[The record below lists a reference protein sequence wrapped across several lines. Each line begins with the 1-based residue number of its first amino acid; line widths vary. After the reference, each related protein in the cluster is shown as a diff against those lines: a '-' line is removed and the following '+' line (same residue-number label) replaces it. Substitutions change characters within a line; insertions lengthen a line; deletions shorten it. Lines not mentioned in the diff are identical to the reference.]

1 MPGKEPHHV
10 DPQGFLP
17 TMLDL
22 NGRPF
27 SVVHQEHNSSN
38 FRRGLDGRYR
48 RVGVYLTAVVLLT
61 SSTSRLASSI
71 VPPSASYLF
80 LVRPPISLLVLS
92 HPATDIENITTMP
105 RKDFRNDLNQATP
118 PQLFPHLSRVRAG
131 DDDESILFT
140 FTSSHMQV
148 DFQVIISDSHD
159 YPRDHSYFI
168 FSTSDNVSEAVM
180 DSLART
186 NFTGSSVHHMLRRID
201 DIVNHVIHDR
211 DPPATAMPDDPD
223 RQDSAEEAFEEDD
236 EYESDEYESDADFDP
251 SFSLPV
257 HDKTELRTTLRRDL
271 QAAKAA
277 GFRVGCLD
285 DITGCVIVSVSCR
298 IAHLGLS
305 EEVMQTWDVHPSEYL
320 VMLIR
325 YPSRYM
331 NLKRILDDGAN
342 AKSYVVQ
349 IHVGLCNSYKPS
361 LEHARKAC
369 QATTTTGHEGPQTN
383 SKKVSHGIRSLFI
396 GGALNSLLND
406 RFLDIVRLRLK
417 YGYSWTGAE
426 VSFQRSQGKILDDT
440 NTASDE
446 DYEEETWAASAPT
459 FLAADHMVDADPD
472 GSRLSL
478 PLLAMQFALR
488 HFVKCTEFC
497 LVCHCKTRDNFEALK
512 PYVCSNGLCLYQ
524 YMTLG
529 MGPNL
534 EHEVRS
540 QPYVVDMLV
549 SLTYARAS
557 SGRLRDF
564 PTGLGLRVP
573 VSDCIRIQFSNLIA
587 TLENQ
592 SPPAGQYTARFHAA
606 QMELLP
612 DKKVPLRIGDWIAVI
627 FPAAKTE
634 GDAAAIWHGR
644 VERLGESSPHIYLSS
659 PSSPGVQLSPKELSH
674 RSAGESVFFFVYDQ
688 NFDDLNPC
696 EKQKTMQIVL
706 DTLPDVD
713 QMKAFLGPYSNGR
726 LLSSWTGVISPAA
739 LGLLRWIVASNRSY
753 IMQDN
758 DRPEHLV
765 SGMDGFV
772 QFRLAQGA
780 PDKEQRFI
788 DAVDTVSLTAN
799 PQYPTLF
806 AWHGSPLFN
815 WHSILREGLNFD
827 TVANGRACGDG
838 VYLSRDFNTSIGYC
852 QRHGPGGMWPGS
864 KLKIHAAISLN
875 EVVNAPQK
883 FRCTNPHY
891 VVNFLDWIQ
900 PRYLFVK
907 CRAESGLQAAPTQVY
922 KQDPKY
928 QAMDPARRAVVIPL
942 SILGKRGQ
950 PSHLASLA
958 KNAKTK
964 RSSPDRTGRKRR
976 KPSSSNQSSTLNVDG
991 RLDDDTSVATASDD
1005 ERIFLS
1011 EIEDCTTES
1020 DPRTGSNLDV
1030 HPAQDQSLKTDFVP
1044 GTLKGES
1051 LSLLSMP
1058 EYATSSATKVLQQ
1071 HFQAT
1076 LKVQQREPLH
1086 ELGWYV
1092 DPNLI
1097 STVYQWIVEL
1107 HSFDPALP
1115 LAEDLKALGLKSIV
1129 LELRFPPQFPMAP
1142 PFARVIRPRFRGFA
1156 AGGGGH
1162 VTAGGAMCMELLT
1175 DSGWLPTASI
1185 ESVLLQVRM
1194 AMTNLEPF
1202 PARLAPSPQQDYKVG
1217 EAIEAYQRACL
1228 RHGWRVPEGIRR
1240 LSWA

>member
-1 MPGKEPHHV
+1 
-10 DPQGFLP
+10 
-17 TMLDL
+17 
-22 NGRPF
+22 
-27 SVVHQEHNSSN
+27 
-38 FRRGLDGRYR
+38 
-48 RVGVYLTAVVLLT
+48 
-61 SSTSRLASSI
+61 
-71 VPPSASYLF
+71 
-80 LVRPPISLLVLS
+80 
-92 HPATDIENITTMP
+92 MP
-105 RKDFRNDLNQATP
+105 RKDFRNDLNQATAP
-118 PQLFPHLSRVRAG
+118 HLFPHLGRVRAG

-148 DFQVIISDSHD
+148 DFQVIVSDSHD
-159 YPRDHSYFI
+159 YPRDHSYFV
-168 FSTSDNVSEAVM
+168 FSTSDNVSESVM
-180 DSLART
+180 DSLTRAD
-186 NFTGSSVHHMLRRID
+186 FTGSSVQHMLRRID
-201 DIVNHVIHDR
+201 DIVDHLIHNR
-211 DPPATAMPDDPD
+211 DPQDIAMPDDPD
-223 RQDSAEEAFEEDD
+223 RQDGIEEALEED
-236 EYESDEYESDADFDP
+236 DEYESDADFDP
-251 SFSLPV
+251 DFSLLV
-257 HDKTELRTTLRRDL
+257 RDKTEVRTTLRRDL

-298 IAHLGLS
+298 IAHLELS
-305 EEVMQTWDVHPSEYL
+305 EEVMQTWDVHTSEYL

-342 AKSYVVQ
+342 AKSYLVQ

-361 LEHARKAC
+361 LEHARKAF

-383 SKKVSHGIRSLFI
+383 SKEVSHGMRSLFI
-396 GGALNSLLND
+396 GGALKSLLND
-406 RFLDIVRLRLK
+406 RFLEIVRLRLK

-440 NTASDE
+440 DTASDA

-459 FLAADHMVDADPD
+459 FLAADHMVNADPD
-472 GSRLSL
+472 GSTLSL

-557 SGRLRDF
+557 SGKLGDF

-573 VSDCIRIQFSNLIA
+573 VSDCIRTQASDPNL
-587 TLENQ
+587 TTQNQ
-592 SPPAGQYTARFHAA
+592 SPPAGQYTARFDAA
-606 QMELLP
+606 QQELLP
-612 DKKVPLRIGDWIAVI
+612 DKKVPLKIGDWIAMI
-627 FPAAKTE
+627 FPGAKTE
-634 GDAAAIWHGR
+634 GDSSAVWHGR
-644 VERLGESSPHIYLSS
+644 VERLGESSRHIYLST
-659 PSSPGVQLSPKELSH
+659 PISSGVQLSPKDPSH

-688 NFDDLNPC
+688 NFDDLSPR
-696 EKQKTMQIVL
+696 EKQKTIQIVL

-713 QMKAFLGPYSNGR
+713 QMKTFLGPDSNGR

-739 LGLLRWIVASNRSY
+739 LGLLRWIVSSNRSY

-765 SGMDGFV
+765 SGMGGFV

-788 DAVDTVSLTAN
+788 HAVDTVSLKAN

-827 TVANGRACGDG
+827 TIANGRAFGDG
-838 VYLSRDFNTSIGYC
+838 VYLSRDFNTSNGYC
-852 QRHGPGGMWPGS
+852 QRHGPDGMWPGS
-864 KLKIHAAISLN
+864 KLKIYAVISLN

-891 VVNFLDWIQ
+891 VVNCLDWIQ

-907 CRAESGLQAAPTQVY
+907 CRAESGLQTVSQVAPSQIYV
-922 KQDPKY
+922 QDPKY
-928 QAMDPARRAVVIPL
+928 QAMDPGHKAVVIPL

-950 PSHLASLA
+950 PSHLTRHT

-964 RSSPDRTGRKRR
+964 RSSPDRAGRKRLR
-976 KPSSSNQSSTLNVDG
+976 PSSSSQSAVLNLEG
-991 RLDDDTSVATASDD
+991 RLDDDASVATASDD
-1005 ERIFLS
+1005 ERILLS
-1011 EIEDCTTES
+1011 ELEDCITDS
-1020 DPRTGSNLDV
+1020 DTRSGLKVDV
-1030 HPAQDQSLKTDFVP
+1030 HPAHDHDIRTDFVP
-1044 GTLKGES
+1044 GTLRGES
-1051 LSLLSMP
+1051 LSLLSVP

-1071 HFQAT
+1071 HVRAT
-1076 LKVQQREPLH
+1076 LKVQKLEPLH

-1115 LAEDLKALGLKSIV
+1115 LAKDLKILGLKSIV

-1142 PFARVIRPRFRGFA
+1142 PFARVIRPRFREFA

-1202 PARLAPSPQQDYKVG
+1202 PARLAPGPPQDYKVG

-1228 RHGWRVPEGIRR
+1228 RHGWRVPEGIQR
-1240 LSWA
+1240 LSWG